1 MKIVSNSSPII
12 ALSKIKR
19 LDLIKDLFT
28 SVYISEEVHREV
40 YKVRKENS
48 PTWIQVV
55 KVKDR
60 MAVAALDAIV
70 DRGEAE
76 TIILAKEKDINLALM
91 DDRKGINI
99 ARRMNLDPIR
109 TTTLIGIAYKK
120 GLLSDLKEELFNL
133 RDKGYWIT
141 DYYIEQMEPVQ

>member
-1 MKIVSNSSPII
+1 M
-12 ALSKIKR
+12 
-19 LDLIKDLFT
+19 
-28 SVYISEEVHREV
+28 
-40 YKVRKENS
+40 
-48 PTWIQVV
+48 V

-141 DYYIEQMEPVQ
+141 DYYIEQIEPVQ

>member
-141 DYYIEQMEPVQ
+141 DYYIEQIEPVQ